1 MRQATDRDTASAFCM
16 AQAALL
22 LEKDDP
28 ELLRLLRVAH
38 GALKEVRNLGW
49 ARYSARH
56 DQRPVLEM
64 SRTTLDDGLRV
75 LEYHGRRATAR
86 LWREPGD
93 SLPWRVSTAA
103 VRQAPASCC
112 LRFRDACQA
121 ARFAAGY
128 YPQEGR

>member
-1 MRQATDRDTASAFCM
+1 MKETTNRDTANAYCM
-16 AQAALL
+16 AESAITR
-22 LEKDDP
+22 EKNDP

-38 GALKEVRNLGW
+38 AALQEVRNLGW
-49 ARYSARH
+49 ERYSARH

-64 SRTTLDDGLRV
+64 SRTTLDDGRRV
-75 LEYHGRRATAR
+75 LEYHGRRVTAR

-112 LRFRDACQA
+112 LRFKDACA
-121 ARFAAGY
+121 SARFAAGY